1 MQEETFCEFREAVK
15 PLSASAAAL
24 ARLQLQP
31 RPCIFLMVER
41 VLNVY
46 LAIKSNGLDATSGS
60 GNP

>member
-1 MQEETFCEFREAVK
+1 MQEETFYEFREAVK

-31 RPCIFLMVER
+31 RPCILLVAER
-41 VLNVY
+41 VLSFC
-46 LAIKSNGLDATSGS
+46 LAVKSSGLDATSGS